1 MMFRTHI
8 LFALFFY
15 IIIIKIF
22 SLEFSWIFTFILC
35 FGAILP
41 DMDSPKSYVNRKYL
55 FGFGKGIAAFS
66 KHRGFWHSIF
76 GLLIFAIISFVV
88 IYFIK
93 QPIVFGFALPFGY
106 FLHLAADSLNVSGI
120 KWLWKSKKLHIK
132 GKISTGTI
140 FEQLFFIIL
149 LFLTSYIILGNQG
162 VQKITTFVT
171 KIKP

>member
-1 MMFRTHI
+1 MI
-8 LFALFFY
+8 FY
-15 IIIIKIF
+15 IIIIKIS

-55 FGFGKGIAAFS
+55 FGFGKGIATFS

-76 GLLIFAIISFVV
+76 GLLIFIVISFVV
-88 IYFIK
+88 VYFIK
-93 QPIVFGFALPFGY
+93 QPIIFGFALPFGY

-132 GKISTGTI
+132 WKISTGTI
-140 FEQLFFIIL
+140 SEQLFFIVLI
-149 LFLTSYIILGNQG
+149 FLTTYVILGNQG
-162 VQKITTFVT
+162 IREITAFISKITS
-171 KIKP
+171 